1 MPGSLLDRKR
11 ITRSRDMPRIL
22 FATIVGLIGF
32 FAYIGG
38 AVVLAD
44 LVMPLH
50 WALQLAYF
58 LIAGALWVVPAHF
71 LVLWA
76 ARKL

>member
-1 MPGSLLDRKR
+1 
-11 ITRSRDMPRIL
+11 MPRIL
-22 FATIVGLIGF
+22 FATIIGLIGF

-44 LVMPLH
+44 RVTALH

-58 LIAGALWVVPAHF
+58 LVAGVLWVAPAHF

-76 ARKL
+76 ARKW

>member
-1 MPGSLLDRKR
+1 
-11 ITRSRDMPRIL
+11 MPRIL
-22 FATIVGLIGF
+22 LASIVGLIGF

-44 LVMPLH
+44 QVMALH
-50 WALQLAYF
+50 WTLQLAYF
-58 LIAGALWVVPAHF
+58 LVAGVLWVAPAHF

-76 ARKL
+76 ARKW

>member
-1 MPGSLLDRKR
+1 
-11 ITRSRDMPRIL
+11 MPRIM
-22 FATIVGLIGF
+22 FATIIGLVGF

-44 LVMPLH
+44 RVAPLH
-50 WALQLAYF
+50 WAVQVAYF
-58 LIAGALWVVPAHF
+58 LVAGVLWVVPAHF

-76 ARKL
+76 ARKW

>member
-1 MPGSLLDRKR
+1 
-11 ITRSRDMPRIL
+11 MPRIL
-22 FATIVGLIGF
+22 LATFVGLIGF

-44 LVMPLH
+44 QVTTLH
-50 WALQLAYF
+50 WTLQLAYF
-58 LIAGALWVVPAHF
+58 LVAGVLWVAPAHF

-76 ARKL
+76 ARKW